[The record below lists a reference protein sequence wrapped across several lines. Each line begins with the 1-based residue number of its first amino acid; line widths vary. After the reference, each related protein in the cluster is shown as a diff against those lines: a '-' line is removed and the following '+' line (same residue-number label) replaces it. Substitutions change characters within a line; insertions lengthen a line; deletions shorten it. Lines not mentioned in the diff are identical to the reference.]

1 MISQIYRGEYPLPV
15 KDKKTIYSE
24 YWLPYQE
31 LLQDP
36 SLRVT
41 VELRVYEELAHYYR
55 RIEIPDLPEF
65 NPNLIRG
72 RWFSYDWDKRTFT
85 GAPPDALPPAEYMR
99 G

>member
-15 KDKKTIYSE
+15 KAKKTIYSE
-24 YWLPYQE
+24 YWLPSTE
-31 LLQDP
+31 LLHDP

-41 VELRVYEELAHYYR
+41 VELRVYEELARHYR
-55 RIEIPDLPEF
+55 QIEIRDLPDF

-72 RWFSYDWDKRTFT
+72 RWFSYDWDTRTFS
-85 GAPPDALPPAEYMR
+85 GSPPDALAPEEYMR